1 MQENRGGA
9 RDLRPRCY
17 HANGCRTTG
26 VSQPQGCLHCCW
38 SPRYP
43 PPIRIAIFQAD
54 GPWTRRSSHFQGLDT
69 PVEPAFTIVQ
79 QDAAIHSST
88 NASYALDGSET
99 RYRVGDTSCSSAV
112 KWEGAALLINTL
124 VSGPRN
130 YTVMDRWRLS
140 RGPSD
145 TDDHAAGDPGHAAER
160 GRAGVSRQKAGRRR
174 RPRHTFPR
182 RVRKSR
188 GPCWFVP
195 RSGTTPAA
203 QSDVTVPAGTHIALA
218 LRNAVDTKHSK
229 EGDRIY
235 LETIYPVAAGGRIVI
250 PRGSFVNGT
259 ITISKPAGR
268 VKGKGEL
275 FIRFDSLTLP
285 NGATRD
291 FRSRLN
297 SADGA
302 KVDREEGKVTG
313 ERDTGRDVGTVAV
326 TTGMGASL
334 GGLIGAA
341 SGSPLK
347 GVGIGGAVGAAA
359 GLGSILLKKGPDA
372 TLRQGTTMDMILD
385 RDITFHAGGIA
396 VVGQAR
402 HGRCLPHRFV
412 SVPILVC
419 CFLFAIS
426 SCMRFDISAGATSSM

>member
-1 MQENRGGA
+1 MLLA
-9 RDLRPRCY
+9 APLSAADPDRDFSGR
-17 HANGCRTTG
+17 
-26 VSQPQGCLHCCW
+26 
-38 SPRYP
+38 
-43 PPIRIAIFQAD
+43 
-54 GPWTRRSSHFQGLDT
+54 WTLDAGSSHFQGLDA

-88 NASYALDGSET
+88 NASYALDGAET
-99 RYRVGDTSCSSAV
+99 KYRFGETLCSSAM

-140 RGPSD
+140 R
-145 TDDHAAGDPGHAAER
+145 DHMTLTITRQVIQGTQQSEGVLVYRGEGWQVPEAATPIPAASASAEEPRPVLIRPGER
-160 GRAGVSRQKAGRRR
+160 N
-174 RPRHTFPR
+174 
-182 RVRKSR
+182 
-188 GPCWFVP
+188 
-195 RSGTTPAA
+195 TPAA
-203 QSDVTVPAGTHIALA
+203 QADVTVPAGTHIALA

-235 LETIYPVAAGGRIVI
+235 LETIYPMAAGGRIVI

-259 ITISKPAGR
+259 VTISKPAGR

-297 SADGA
+297 SAEGA
-302 KVDREEGKVTG
+302 KVDREEGKVSG
-313 ERDTGRDVGTVAV
+313 ERDTGRDVGRVAV

-341 SGSPLK
+341 SGSTLK

-385 RDITFHAGGIA
+385 RDISFTPAEL
-396 VVGQAR
+396 R
-402 HGRCLPHRFV
+402 W
-412 SVPILVC
+412 
-419 CFLFAIS
+419 
-426 SCMRFDISAGATSSM
+426 

>member
-1 MQENRGGA
+1 MGA
-9 RDLRPRCY
+9 APVLAPALLSCEWMSYHGCFAAPGLLALLLVAPLSAADPDRDFSGR
-17 HANGCRTTG
+17 
-26 VSQPQGCLHCCW
+26 
-38 SPRYP
+38 
-43 PPIRIAIFQAD
+43 
-54 GPWTRRSSHFQGLDT
+54 WTLDAGSSHFQGLDT

-130 YTVMDRWRLS
+130 YTVMDRWKLS
-140 RGPSD
+140 R
-145 TDDHAAGDPGHAAER
+145 DHLTLTITRQVIQGTQQSEGVLVYRAEGWQAPAAAPPVPTASAEEPRPILVRPGER
-160 GRAGVSRQKAGRRR
+160 N
-174 RPRHTFPR
+174 
-182 RVRKSR
+182 
-188 GPCWFVP
+188 
-195 RSGTTPAA
+195 TPAA
-203 QSDVTVPAGTHIALA
+203 QADVTVPAGTHIALA

-302 KVDREEGKVTG
+302 KVDRDEGKVTG
-313 ERDTGRDVGTVAV
+313 ERDTGRDVGRVAV

-347 GVGIGGAVGAAA
+347 GVGIGGAAGAAA

-385 RDITFHAGGIA
+385 RDLSFTPAEL
-396 VVGQAR
+396 R
-402 HGRCLPHRFV
+402 W
-412 SVPILVC
+412 
-419 CFLFAIS
+419 
-426 SCMRFDISAGATSSM
+426 

>member
-1 MQENRGGA
+1 MSYHKCFAAPGLLA
-9 RDLRPRCY
+9 LLLVTSLSAADPDRDFSGR
-17 HANGCRTTG
+17 
-26 VSQPQGCLHCCW
+26 
-38 SPRYP
+38 
-43 PPIRIAIFQAD
+43 
-54 GPWTRRSSHFQGLDT
+54 WTLDAGSGRFQGLDT

-79 QDAAIHSST
+79 QEAAIHSST
-88 NASYALDGSET
+88 NASYALDGGET
-99 RYRVGDTSCSSAV
+99 RYRIGDASCSSAM

-140 RGPSD
+140 R
-145 TDDHAAGDPGHAAER
+145 DHLTLTITRQVIQGTQQSEGVLVYRAEGWQAPAAAPRVTAPAAE
-160 GRAGVSRQKAGRRR
+160 GP
-174 RPRHTFPR
+174 RPVL
-182 RVRKSR
+182 VRPVER
-188 GPCWFVP
+188 N
-195 RSGTTPAA
+195 TPLA
-203 QSDVTVPAGTHIALA
+203 QADLTVPAGTHIALA

-229 EGDRIY
+229 EGDRVY
-235 LETIYPVAAGGRIVI
+235 LETIYPVAEGGRIVI

-297 SADGA
+297 SAEGA
-302 KVDREEGKVTG
+302 KVDRDEGKVTG

-347 GVGIGGAVGAAA
+347 GVGIGGAAGAAA
-359 GLGSILLKKGPDA
+359 GLGSILLKKRPDA
-372 TLRQGTTMDMILD
+372 TLRAGHYDGHDSGSRYQLHPRGIEVVIMWD
-385 RDITFHAGGIA
+385 R
-396 VVGQAR
+396 R
-402 HGRCLPHRFV
+402 
-412 SVPILVC
+412 SV
-419 CFLFAIS
+419 
-426 SCMRFDISAGATSSM
+426 